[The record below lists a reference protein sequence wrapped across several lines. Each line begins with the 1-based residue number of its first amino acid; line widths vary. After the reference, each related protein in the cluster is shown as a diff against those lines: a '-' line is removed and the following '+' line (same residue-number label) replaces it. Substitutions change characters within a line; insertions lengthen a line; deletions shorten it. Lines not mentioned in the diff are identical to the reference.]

1 MAIEIRETFQVA
13 APVDRVWRFLMD
25 PAQVAS
31 CMPGASLDEVV
42 DERTFLG
49 SVRVRLGAIS
59 ASYKGRVRFDE
70 IDAAAHTVR
79 ALAEGRE
86 PGGGTARG
94 ALTSR
99 LSALPGGGTE
109 VIAEASV
116 DLTGK
121 VVQVGRGMIQAVS
134 AQLFKEFAAKLR
146 ASLEAPAGDAA
157 LAAPARD
164 AARSGARGLDP
175 HPAAPVRRALDRA
188 RRILPAAPRPPCHL
202 NPRTGERVGTNAT
215 SDRGTC

>member
-1 MAIEIRETFQVA
+1 MAIEIRERFQVA
-13 APVDRVWRFLMD
+13 APVDRVWRFLID

-49 SVRVRLGAIS
+49 SVRVRIGAIS

-70 IDAAAHTVR
+70 LDEVAHRVR
-79 ALAEGRE
+79 ALADGRE
-86 PGGGTARG
+86 TSGGTARG

-99 LSALPGGGTE
+99 LSALPDGSTE

-134 AQLFKEFAAKLR
+134 AQLFKEFAEKVR
-146 ASLEAPAGDAA
+146 STLEATGGEGAGALPGGAA
-157 LAAPARD
+157 AASPAREESIRVVPLVF
-164 AARSGARGLDP
+164 AAFWAAIVRWFRRLVGRSAD
-175 HPAAPVRRALDRA
+175 
-188 RRILPAAPRPPCHL
+188 
-202 NPRTGERVGTNAT
+202 
-215 SDRGTC
+215 

>member
-1 MAIEIRETFQVA
+1 MAIEIRETFRVA
-13 APVDRVWRFLMD
+13 APIDRVWRFLID

-70 IDAAAHTVR
+70 VDEVAHRVR
-79 ALAEGRE
+79 ALADGRE
-86 PGGGTARG
+86 TGGGTARG
-94 ALTSR
+94 TLTSR
-99 LSALPGGGTE
+99 LSGLPDGGTE
-109 VIAEASV
+109 VVAEASV

-134 AQLFKEFAAKLR
+134 AQLFKEFVAKVR
-146 ASLEAPAGDAA
+146 VKLEASAGEAA
-157 LAAPARD
+157 VTSPGAVATSPARD
-164 AARSGARGLDP
+164 ESIRVVPLVFAALWAGIVRWLRRLIG
-175 HPAAPVRRALDRA
+175 HPAA
-188 RRILPAAPRPPCHL
+188 
-202 NPRTGERVGTNAT
+202 
-215 SDRGTC
+215 